1 MKKKKVDEFDQ
12 FVVEQAKDPAFAL
25 AYLNEHLS
33 YHGPKRMELILDAL
47 HKVAEAR
54 GINHVIKKSHLSRRT
69 LFHALSKS
77 GNPTLE
83 TFLKLLDAVDV
94 KITFDATQP
103 KKGRVA

>member
-1 MKKKKVDEFDQ
+1 MKKKIDEFDKT
-12 FVVEQAKDPAFAL
+12 VVAQLGDADLAL

-33 YHGPKRMELILDAL
+33 YTGPKRLELILDAL

-54 GINHVIKKSHLSRRT
+54 GMNAVIKKSKISRRT

-83 TFLKLLDAVDV
+83 TFLKLLDAVDI
-94 KITFDATQP
+94 KINFNPAP
-103 KKGRVA
+103 RRKKASGE

>member
-1 MKKKKVDEFDQ
+1 MKKKMDEFDKL
-12 FVVEQAKDPAFAL
+12 VVSQLKNSEFAL

-33 YHGPKRMELILDAL
+33 YSGPKRLELILDAL
-47 HKVAEAR
+47 HKMAEAR
-54 GINHVIKKSHLSRRT
+54 GINSVIKKSKISRRT

-94 KITFDATQP
+94 KINFDLVHHG
-103 KKGRVA
+103 KKAVGE

>member
-1 MKKKKVDEFDQ
+1 MDEFDQ
-12 FVVEQAKDPAFAL
+12 LVVNELKDLEFAL

-33 YHGPKRMELILDAL
+33 YSGPKKTELVLDAL

-54 GINHVIKKSHLSRRT
+54 GIGMVLKKSKICRRT

-83 TFLKLLDAVDV
+83 TFLTLLDAMGV
-94 KITFDATQP
+94 KINFGLVSS
-103 KKGRVA
+103 KKKSVA

>member
-1 MKKKKVDEFDQ
+1 MKRKMDEFDKL
-12 FVVEQAKDPAFAL
+12 VVDQLKDQELAL

-33 YHGPKRMELILDAL
+33 YKGPKRTELILEAL

-54 GINHVIKKSHLSRRT
+54 GIGKILKKSKINRRT

-77 GNPTLE
+77 GNPTLD
-83 TFLKLLDAVDV
+83 TFLMLLDAMEV
-94 KITFDATQP
+94 KINFDLVDS

>member
-1 MKKKKVDEFDQ
+1 MKKKMDEFDKL
-12 FVVEQAKDPAFAL
+12 VVGQLKDPEFAL

-33 YHGPKRMELILDAL
+33 YTGPKRLELILDAL

-54 GINHVIKKSHLSRRT
+54 GINAVVKKSKISRRT

-94 KITFDATQP
+94 KINFDLAHHN
-103 KKGRVA
+103 KKASGE

>member
-1 MKKKKVDEFDQ
+1 MDKFDETVVDHL
-12 FVVEQAKDPAFAL
+12 KDSDFAL

-33 YHGPKRMELILDAL
+33 YAGPKRLELILGAL

-54 GINHVIKKSHLSRRT
+54 GINTVIKKSKISRRT

-94 KITFDATQP
+94 KINFDP
-103 KKGRVA
+103 VPHRKKASGE

>member
-1 MKKKKVDEFDQ
+1 MKKKMDEFDKS
-12 FVVEQAKDPAFAL
+12 VVNELKDSEFAL

-33 YHGPKRMELILDAL
+33 YTGPKRLELILDAL

-54 GINHVIKKSHLSRRT
+54 GISSVVKRSKISRRT

-94 KITFDATQP
+94 KINFDLAHSR
-103 KKGRVA
+103 KRASGE